1 MTQDNKHMIEM
12 KLEDMIDDIHDYY
25 CVLHERGIRLEP
37 SEYTKMV
44 LSRILQMQQDL
55 ADEFDEEVDN

>member
-25 CVLHERGIRLEP
+25 CILRERKIHLEP

-44 LSRILQMQQDL
+44 LDRILQMQQDL
-55 ADEFDEEVDN
+55 VNEFDEEME